1 MPPQNDSPHND
12 QRSARFTSWSKW
24 ALKPSDPDA
33 TTSAFRQRWWRALL
47 LSAVVQGILLLIA
60 WYAVQTRQHSE
71 RSISNEHIAT
81 VTTVQSTP
89 TETQTTPTIAPN
101 NPSNT
106 SSKNEPATSNSTP
119 RSTTQHTLPTND
131 LGAQTVRP
139 RDKIPTPN
147 QVPATTPTEQLT
159 TQTTNSTSTNSKPS
173 VTSTP
178 SSSSSN
184 PAPANNLLNVPIATK
199 SLSYRVQLSDGSNT
213 TELPPARLIS
223 THLGAQRYST
233 SLSNGTTQAGTGNFG
248 WFDTFQMTEHGP
260 NPLEIGGGLYLKTGE
275 SPVRLALGLNL
286 HDDGQTWH
294 WGKKANSGAR
304 THTYF
309 LDRVSLITYVQGALN
324 RNPIRGA
331 VQWMVPLASNHAVR
345 DVAVSVSPVSAPVIS
360 PDVAIHCQ
368 PCVQAQVRA
377 HLGEMNYWSV
387 WYDGA
392 HNWRP
397 VMMRMRLAH
406 PQGQTLILTLQ

>member
-1 MPPQNDSPHND
+1 MHPQNDSPHND

-33 TTSAFRQRWWRALL
+33 TPSAFRQRWWRALL

-71 RSISNEHIAT
+71 RSASNEHIAT
-81 VTTVQSTP
+81 VTTVHQS
-89 TETQTTPTIAPN
+89 TPTIAPN
-101 NPSNT
+101 NPSE
-106 SSKNEPATSNSTP
+106 NEPAASNSTP
-119 RSTTQHTLPTND
+119 RSSSTQPTLPTDD

-139 RDKIPTPN
+139 RAKTPTPN
-147 QVPATTPTEQLT
+147 QAPATTPTEQPA
-159 TQTTNSTSTNSKPS
+159 TQTTNSTSSTNNSEPS
-173 VTSTP
+173 VTATPNST
-178 SSSSSN
+178 SSN
-184 PAPANNLLNVPIATK
+184 PAPANNLLNVPIATQ
-199 SLSYRVQLSDGSNT
+199 SLSYRVQLNDGSNT
-213 TELPPARLIS
+213 SELPPARLLS

-233 SLSNGTTQAGTGNFG
+233 SLSNGTTQAGAGNFG

-324 RNPIRGA
+324 LNPIRGA
-331 VQWMVPLASNHAVR
+331 VQWMLPLASDHAVR
-345 DVAVSVSPVSAPVIS
+345 EVAVSVSPVSAPVS
-360 PDVAIHCQ
+360 APDATIHCQ

-392 HNWRP
+392 HHWRP

>member
-12 QRSARFTSWSKW
+12 QPSARFTSWAKW

-33 TTSAFRQRWWRALL
+33 TQPAFRQRWWRALL

-304 THTYF
+304 THTHF